1 MLFVKKKA
9 WILTFQNLKSTRQDS
24 LAAGLEPQIIAE
36 NHPSALLIHPL
47 SLAKKPFSPRH
58 YIAFAVPK
66 GPDSGAKRQ
75 QSHSRGTRKSGQRGL
90 NIHNELIIN
99 TLQTWFILAVFASH
113 RLPGGEYGKTAKAFV
128 KKKSIDYY
136 PSGSSMPRGAGAV
149 PGAHGG
155 LVPGGGDTE
164 ARPGKRKRSAVS
176 PRRAGTADRYRWRG
190 ARVTSPLSS
199 ARCH

>member
-1 MLFVKKKA
+1 MLSVKKKA
-9 WILTFQNLKSTRQDS
+9 RILTFQNLKSTRQDS
-24 LAAGLEPQIIAE
+24 LAEGLEPYIIAE
-36 NHPSALLIHPL
+36 NHLSELPIHPL
-47 SLAKKPFSPRH
+47 SLAKKPLSSRH

-66 GPDSGAKRQ
+66 SPNPGAKRQ
-75 QSHSRGTRKSGQRGL
+75 QSHSRGARKSGQRGL
-90 NIHNELIIN
+90 NTHTTLIIN
-99 TLQTWFILAVFASH
+99 TLQIWFILAVFASH
-113 RLPGGEYGKTAKAFV
+113 RLPDGENGKTAKAFV

-155 LVPGGGDTE
+155 LVPAGCGTE
-164 ARPGKRKRSAVS
+164 ARPGKRKRSAAS